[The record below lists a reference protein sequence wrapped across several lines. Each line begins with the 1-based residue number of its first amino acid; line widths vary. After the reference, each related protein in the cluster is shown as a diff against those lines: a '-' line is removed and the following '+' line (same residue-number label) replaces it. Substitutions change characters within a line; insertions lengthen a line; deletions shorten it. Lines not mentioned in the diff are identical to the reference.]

1 MHLPRIEVGSTYRP
15 QYSFPQVTDISNAR
29 DYARVV
35 EMPYDT
41 GSGLENGQIYVAN
54 DSRFTAGAYNQALT
68 TFAVGGWNNTGLERE
83 LMLYTGAPVMVSK
96 RFSYKVWTNAEA
108 LKSDLTDDIRAV
120 GGDFK
125 EVRLGNTEVS
135 TQVANRGLI
144 MVLDKDELAEG
155 VMTEND
161 AVAYLT
167 NRLKLN
173 QIRRASALLIAAAG
187 DQTYT
192 WSSAA
197 DADANM
203 ETQINVA
210 QGVSG
215 MDPNTALYPRSVWT
229 LRRTALRALTT
240 AGGFANAGFTE
251 QELAS
256 YLGLD
261 TAARVT
267 ATYQSATATKTVVGS
282 NKAILFRRA
291 LSGMKMDPSNIKYFW
306 APTGGGGPISA
317 FRYEEG
323 AKRVIVGVETNELLA
338 ITYSGGIRTLTIS

>member
-144 MVLDKDELAEG
+144 MVLDKD
-155 VMTEND
+155 D
-161 AVAYLT
+161 AVGSSNLFNST
-167 NRLKLN
+167 NKL
-173 QIRRASALLIAAAG
+173 I
-187 DQTYT
+187 
-192 WSSAA
+192 
-197 DADANM
+197 DANLKFYL
-203 ETQINVA
+203 
-210 QGVSG
+210 S
-215 MDPNTALYPRSVWT
+215 DPATAAHRYPP
-229 LRRTALRALTT
+229 LTT
-240 AGGFANAGFTE
+240 HH
-251 QELAS
+251 S
-256 YLGLD
+256 
-261 TAARVT
+261 R
-267 ATYQSATATKTVVGS
+267 
-282 NKAILFRRA
+282 
-291 LSGMKMDPSNIKYFW
+291 LS
-306 APTGGGGPISA
+306 
-317 FRYEEG
+317 R
-323 AKRVIVGVETNELLA
+323 
-338 ITYSGGIRTLTIS
+338 